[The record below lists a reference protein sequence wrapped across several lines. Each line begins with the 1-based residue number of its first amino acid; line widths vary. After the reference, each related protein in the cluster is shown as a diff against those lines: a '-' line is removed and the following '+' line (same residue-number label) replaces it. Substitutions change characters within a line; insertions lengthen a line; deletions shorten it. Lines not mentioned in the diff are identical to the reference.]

1 MAPNQPCRSPRR
13 STAQTPSPPIV
24 AWRLRLAPNQ
34 PCRSPRRST
43 AQAPGLAC
51 LCILTLVLGAC
62 ASPRITLPQGS
73 GTPLAD
79 YEDLF
84 AAAVEPCRRVR
95 TLELLLAIS
104 GRSGD
109 ARLRGRVRGALARP
123 GSLRLEG
130 LAPFGAPAFVLVAGA
145 APPVL
150 LLPRE
155 RRVVTGASGRD
166 LLAALA
172 GLPLGPA
179 DFRAVLT
186 GCLVPHPRAVAARTY
201 GGGWTGVALEGEAT
215 LYLREVGAAPVVAA
229 GRRPGLLVEY
239 AGHVRG
245 LPRRIR
251 VQTAA
256 PGAAATDLTATLS
269 QVDINVELDERAFVQ
284 EVPGGFV
291 PMPLEALRGAP
302 GPLEEPRPPEAAGL
316 PPRRRPAP

>member
-1 MAPNQPCRSPRR
+1 MA
-13 STAQTPSPPIV
+13 TPDAGSHG
-24 AWRLRLAPNQ
+24 RLA
-34 PCRSPRRST
+34 R
-43 AQAPGLAC
+43 
-51 LCILTLVLGAC
+51 LCILTLVLSAC
-62 ASPRITLPQGS
+62 ASPRITLPSGA
-73 GTPLAD
+73 GTPLPD

-104 GRSGD
+104 GRAGD

-166 LLAALA
+166 LLAVLA

-201 GGGWTGVALEGEAT
+201 GGGWTGVALEGDAT
-215 LYLREVGAAPVVAA
+215 LYLREVGAAPVMVG
-229 GRRPGLLVEY
+229 GRRPGLIVEY
-239 AGHVRG
+239 AEHVRG
-245 LPRRIR
+245 LPRRVR
-251 VQTAA
+251 VQTTA
-256 PGAAATDLTATLS
+256 PGAAPTDVTATLS
-269 QVDINVELDERAFVQ
+269 QVGINVELDERAFVQ
-284 EVPGGFV
+284 DVPAGFV
-291 PMPLEALRGAP
+291 PVPIETLRGAP
-302 GPLEEPRPPEAAGL
+302 GPLEDARPPDAAAL
-316 PPRRRPAP
+316 PPRRPVGP

>member
-1 MAPNQPCRSPRR
+1 MAPNQSSRSPRR
-13 STAQTPSPPIV
+13 STAQT
-24 AWRLRLAPNQ
+24 RGR
-34 PCRSPRRST
+34 
-43 AQAPGLAC
+43 AC

-104 GRSGD
+104 GRRGD

-130 LAPFGAPAFVLVAGA
+130 LAPFGAPAFVLVAGS

-179 DFRAVLT
+179 DFRALLT
-186 GCLVPHPRAVAARTY
+186 GCLVPRPRAVAARTY
-201 GGGWTGVALEGEAT
+201 GGGWIGVALEGDAT
-215 LYLREVGAAPVVAA
+215 LYLREVEPAPIVVG
-229 GRRPGLLVEY
+229 GRRPGLIVEY

-251 VQTAA
+251 VQTTA
-256 PGAAATDLTATLS
+256 PDAAATDLTATLS
-269 QVDINVELDERAFVQ
+269 QVDVNVDLDERAFAQ
-284 EVPGGFV
+284 EIPGGFMPV
-291 PMPLEALRGAP
+291 PIETLRGAP
-302 GPLEEPRPPEAAGL
+302 GPLEEPRPPETAGF
-316 PPRRRPAP
+316 PPRRPADP

>member
-1 MAPNQPCRSPRR
+1 M
-13 STAQTPSPPIV
+13 
-24 AWRLRLAPNQ
+24 
-34 PCRSPRRST
+34 
-43 AQAPGLAC
+43 
-51 LCILTLVLGAC
+51 
-62 ASPRITLPQGS
+62 
-73 GTPLAD
+73 D
-79 YEDLF
+79 
-84 AAAVEPCRRVR
+84 PCRRVR

-104 GRSGD
+104 GRTGD

-130 LAPFGAPAFVLVAGA
+130 LAPFGAPAFVLVAGS

-179 DFRAVLT
+179 DFRALLT
-186 GCLVPHPRAVAARTY
+186 GCLVPQPRAVAARTY
-201 GGGWTGVALEGEAT
+201 GGGWIAVALEGDAT
-215 LYLREVGAAPVVAA
+215 LYLRAVGPAPVVVA
-229 GRRPGLLVEY
+229 GRRPGLIVEY

-256 PGAAATDLTATLS
+256 PDAAATDLTATLS
-269 QVDINVELDERAFVQ
+269 QVDINMELDERAFVQ
-284 EVPGGFV
+284 EVPDGFV
-291 PMPLEALRGAP
+291 PVPLETLRGAP

-316 PPRRRPAP
+316 PPRRPADP

>member
-1 MAPNQPCRSPRR
+1 MA
-13 STAQTPSPPIV
+13 TPDAGSHG
-24 AWRLRLAPNQ
+24 RLA
-34 PCRSPRRST
+34 R
-43 AQAPGLAC
+43 
-51 LCILTLVLGAC
+51 LCILTLVLSAC
-62 ASPRITLPQGS
+62 ASPRITLPSGA
-73 GTPLAD
+73 GTPLPD
-79 YEDLF
+79 HEDLF

-104 GRSGD
+104 GRAGD

-166 LLAALA
+166 LLAVLA

-201 GGGWTGVALEGEAT
+201 GGGWTGVALEGDAT
-215 LYLREVGAAPVVAA
+215 LYLREAGAAPVMVG
-229 GRRPGLLVEY
+229 GRRPGLIVEY
-239 AGHVRG
+239 AEHVRG
-245 LPRRIR
+245 LPRRVR
-251 VQTAA
+251 VQTTA
-256 PGAAATDLTATLS
+256 PGAAPTDVTATLS
-269 QVDINVELDERAFVQ
+269 QVGINVELDERAFVQ
-284 EVPGGFV
+284 DVPAGFV
-291 PMPLEALRGAP
+291 PVPIETLRGAP
-302 GPLEEPRPPEAAGL
+302 GPLEDARPPDAAAL
-316 PPRRRPAP
+316 PPRRPVGP

>member
-1 MAPNQPCRSPRR
+1 MATRDAGSHG
-13 STAQTPSPPIV
+13 
-24 AWRLRLAPNQ
+24 RLA
-34 PCRSPRRST
+34 R
-43 AQAPGLAC
+43 
-51 LCILTLVLGAC
+51 LCILTLVLSAC
-62 ASPRITLPQGS
+62 ASPRITLPSGA
-73 GTPLAD
+73 GTPLPD

-104 GRSGD
+104 GRAGD

-166 LLAALA
+166 LLAVLA

-201 GGGWTGVALEGEAT
+201 GGGWTGVALEGDAT
-215 LYLREVGAAPVVAA
+215 LYLREAGAAPVMVG
-229 GRRPGLLVEY
+229 GRRPGLIVEY
-239 AGHVRG
+239 AEHVRG
-245 LPRRIR
+245 LPRRVR
-251 VQTAA
+251 VQTTA
-256 PGAAATDLTATLS
+256 PGAAPTDVTATLS
-269 QVDINVELDERAFVQ
+269 QVGINVELDERAFVQ
-284 EVPGGFV
+284 DVPAGFV
-291 PMPLEALRGAP
+291 PVPIETLRGAP
-302 GPLEEPRPPEAAGL
+302 GPLEDARPPDAAAL
-316 PPRRRPAP
+316 PPRRPVGP

>member
-1 MAPNQPCRSPRR
+1 MATPDAASSARS
-13 STAQTPSPPIV
+13 
-24 AWRLRLAPNQ
+24 LRLV
-34 PCRSPRRST
+34 CV
-43 AQAPGLAC
+43 
-51 LCILTLVLGAC
+51 CILTLVLGAC
-62 ASPRITLPQGS
+62 APPRINLPRGS

-104 GRSGD
+104 GRTGD

-123 GSLRLEG
+123 ASLRLEG

-155 RRVVTGASGRD
+155 RRVVSGASGRD

-179 DFRAVLT
+179 DLRAVLT

-201 GGGWTGVALEGEAT
+201 GGGWIGVALEGNAT
-215 LYLREVGAAPVVAA
+215 LYLREVGAARVTVA
-229 GRRPGLLVEY
+229 GRRPGLIVEY

-256 PGAAATDLTATLS
+256 PGAAATDVTATLS
-269 QVDINVELDERAFVQ
+269 QVDINVELDAGVFVQ
-284 EVPGGFV
+284 DVPDGFTPV
-291 PMPLEALRGAP
+291 SIETLRGAP
-302 GPLEEPRPPEAAGL
+302 GPLEEARPPAADGL
-316 PPRRRPAP
+316 PPRRPADP

>member
-1 MAPNQPCRSPRR
+1 MHSSGDASRKGRRWAPRF
-13 STAQTPSPPIV
+13 
-24 AWRLRLAPNQ
+24 
-34 PCRSPRRST
+34 
-43 AQAPGLAC
+43 AC

-73 GTPLAD
+73 GTPLPD

-95 TLELLLAIS
+95 TLELLLDIS
-104 GRSGD
+104 GRTGD
-109 ARLRGRVRGALARP
+109 TRLRGRVRGALARP

-130 LAPFGAPAFVLVAGA
+130 LAPFGAPAFLLAAGS

-201 GGGWTGVALEGEAT
+201 GRGWIGVALEGDAT
-215 LYLREVGAAPVVAA
+215 LYLREAEAAPVMVA
-229 GRRPGLLVEY
+229 GRRPGLIVEY
-239 AGHVRG
+239 ADHVRG

-251 VQTAA
+251 VQTTAA
-256 PGAAATDLTATLS
+256 GAAATDLTATLS
-269 QVDINVELDERAFVQ
+269 QVAINVEFDERVFVLDI
-284 EVPGGFV
+284 PGGFAPV
-291 PMPLEALRGAP
+291 PIETLRGAP
-302 GPLEEPRPPEAAGL
+302 GPLEEARPPDAAGL
-316 PPRRRPAP
+316 PPRRRGDP

>member
-1 MAPNQPCRSPRR
+1 MATPDAGSSARS
-13 STAQTPSPPIV
+13 
-24 AWRLRLAPNQ
+24 LRLV
-34 PCRSPRRST
+34 CV
-43 AQAPGLAC
+43 
-51 LCILTLVLGAC
+51 CILTLVLGAC
-62 ASPRITLPQGS
+62 APPRINLPRGA

-104 GRSGD
+104 GRTGD

-123 GSLRLEG
+123 ASLRLEG

-155 RRVVTGASGRD
+155 RRVVSGASGRD

-179 DFRAVLT
+179 DLRAVLT

-201 GGGWTGVALEGEAT
+201 GGGWIGVALEGDAT
-215 LYLREVGAAPVVAA
+215 LYLREVGAARVTVA
-229 GRRPGLLVEY
+229 GRRPGLIVEY

-269 QVDINVELDERAFVQ
+269 QVDINVELDARVFVQ
-284 EVPGGFV
+284 DVPDGFTPV
-291 PMPLEALRGAP
+291 SIETLRGAP
-302 GPLEEPRPPEAAGL
+302 GPLEEARPPAADGL
-316 PPRRRPAP
+316 PPRRSADP

>member
-1 MAPNQPCRSPRR
+1 MRLRLAPNQSSRSPRR
-13 STAQTPSPPIV
+13 STAQTP
-24 AWRLRLAPNQ
+24 
-34 PCRSPRRST
+34 
-43 AQAPGLAC
+43 GLVC

-62 ASPRITLPQGS
+62 ASPRIALPRGS
-73 GTPLAD
+73 GTPLPD

-84 AAAVEPCRRVR
+84 AAAVDPCRRVR

-104 GRSGD
+104 GRTGD

-130 LAPFGAPAFVLVAGA
+130 LAPFGAPAFVLVAGS

-179 DFRAVLT
+179 DFRALLT
-186 GCLVPHPRAVAARTY
+186 GCLVPQPRAVAARTY
-201 GGGWTGVALEGEAT
+201 GGGWIGVALEGGAT
-215 LYLREVGAAPVVAA
+215 LYLREVGPAPVMVA
-229 GRRPGLLVEY
+229 GRRPGLIVEY

-251 VQTAA
+251 VQTTA
-256 PGAAATDLTATLS
+256 PDAAATDLTATLS

-284 EVPGGFV
+284 DVPGGFMPV
-291 PMPLEALRGAP
+291 PIETLRAAP
-302 GPLEEPRPPEAAGL
+302 GPLEEPRPPEAGG
-316 PPRRRPAP
+316 PPRRPADP